1 MKKATHSWVERAEED
16 IQALQQLDVTQTPNV
31 AGVQAQQAVEKFLK
45 ACWIEL
51 GSAVPMTHD
60 LEELWIGVQSQIK
73 LEIDET
79 ALIRLSPFGTSAR
92 YPAKRITHNEAIW
105 AVGVA
110 LETCAKLKTWLEA
123 RSV

>member
-1 MKKATHSWVERAEED
+1 MKKTARNWVERAEED
-16 IQALQQLDVTQTPNV
+16 IQVLQQLDVTQTPNV

-51 GSAVPMTHD
+51 GSAIPMTHD
-60 LEELWIGVQSQIK
+60 LEELWVGVQNQIK

-92 YPAKRITHNEAIW
+92 YPAKRITPNEAIW

-110 LETCAKLKTWLEA
+110 LETCAKLKSWLEA
-123 RSV
+123 RPV

>member
-1 MKKATHSWVERAEED
+1 MKKTTRNWVERAEED
-16 IQALQQLDVTQTPNV
+16 IQVLQQLDATQTPNV

-60 LEELWIGVQSQIK
+60 LEELWVGVQNQIK

-92 YPAKRITHNEAIW
+92 YPAKRITPNEAVW

-110 LETCAKLKTWLEA
+110 LETCAKPKVWLET
-123 RSV
+123 RPV